1 MNSFKSWSFAL
12 LFLFSIFSGC
22 AATQEKIL
30 PFHDEVLVYDL
41 PYDLTYLRTMEAL
54 EKVKNWELEDTEK
67 EKGIISVRNVN
78 YGQLGDA
85 DKRTA
90 VFFIKRVDRDQ
101 TSIQLAPQSQQV
113 SGGDKLLQRIAQ
125 YMSREL

>member
-1 MNSFKSWSFAL
+1 MLGKKCGWAVLVFIF
-12 LFLFSIFSGC
+12 IFSGC
-22 AATQEKIL
+22 AVGKKIL
-30 PFHDEVLVYDL
+30 PVHDDVLIYPLAYDL
-41 PYDLTYLRTMEAL
+41 VYLRTLDAL
-54 EKVKNWELEDTEK
+54 QTLPEWELDLTEK